1 MSQAV
6 TRTTCVFHQR
16 FPCSELLGEATRGL
30 ADLRVATDRPS
41 RFPCTHDASPR
52 ACPGLTRTPSVG
64 RYAVGGEPGNPDGF
78 PGLAFVYFA
87 SFFFLS
93 NYILLNLFVAVI
105 LDNFATCAT
114 RAVCARG
121 WGGEAPRVLASA
133 LNHAWRRA
141 YHGNAMTMPRNLLS
155 QLNCIKAIRSS
166 SSVLLC
172 L

>member
-1 MSQAV
+1 MH
-6 TRTTCVFHQR
+6 TTHPLEPV
-16 FPCSELLGEATRGL
+16 LGSHA
-30 ADLRVATDRPS
+30 P
-41 RFPCTHDASPR
+41 
-52 ACPGLTRTPSVG
+52 PSVG

-121 WGGEAPRVLASA
+121 RAGGRHLACS
-133 LNHAWRRA
+133 L
-141 YHGNAMTMPRNLLS
+141 PL
-155 QLNCIKAIRSS
+155 
-166 SSVLLC
+166 
-172 L
+172 